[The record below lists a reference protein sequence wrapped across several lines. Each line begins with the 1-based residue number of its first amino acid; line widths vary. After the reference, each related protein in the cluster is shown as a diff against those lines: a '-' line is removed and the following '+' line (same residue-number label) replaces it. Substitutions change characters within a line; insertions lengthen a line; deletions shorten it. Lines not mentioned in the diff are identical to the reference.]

1 MTDTLKL
8 QTTSRIS
15 SPRLYIG
22 ETDSERESL
31 HSVLGEIEVS
41 TVASYN
47 KPGPNEDSA
56 AVIPVGDAAMVLVVA
71 DGVGG
76 LPGGR
81 AAANTAVKMLRDTVS
96 KAAPDTLRTAI
107 LDGIEMTNAKLL
119 SQGNGSATT
128 IAVVE
133 IRPGIARSYH
143 VGDSAI
149 WVCGQR
155 GRLKMQTT
163 AHSPVG
169 FAVEAGLLKETEAL
183 NHEHLHLISNVVG
196 SNNMRIEM
204 GPELPLASR
213 DTVMVASDGLMDN
226 LMQHEIVRLIRK
238 CPLAKSIDGIT
249 ELSLRRMHEP
259 TAGRPS
265 KQDDYTAILYRQ
277 PPAPRK
283 PRKPKLKNK
292 EQADAPPILVDS
304 DQNDTK
310 PSGK

>member
-1 MTDTLKL
+1 MSETLKL
-8 QTTSRIS
+8 QTTSRVS

-31 HSVLGEIEVS
+31 HSALGEIEVS
-41 TVASYN
+41 TVGSYN

-56 AVIPVGDAAMVLVVA
+56 AVIPVGDGAIVLVVA

-81 AAANTAVKMLRDTVS
+81 AAANTAVDMLRETLS
-96 KAAPDTLRTAI
+96 KAAPETLRTAI
-107 LDGIEMTNAKLL
+107 LDGIEMANTKLL

-128 IAVVE
+128 IAVAE

-183 NHEHLHLISNVVG
+183 NHAHLHLISNVVG
-196 SNNMRIEM
+196 SNEMRIEM
-204 GPELPLASR
+204 GPELRLASR
-213 DTVMVASDGLMDN
+213 DTVMVASDGLLDN

-238 CPLAKSIDGIT
+238 GPLAKSMDGIT

-277 PPAPRK
+277 QPPPRK
-283 PRKPKLKNK
+283 PRTPKLKNK
-292 EQADAPPILVDS
+292 EQVDAPLIAPDVGK
-304 DQNDTK
+304 NGVK

>member
-1 MTDTLKL
+1 VAETLKL
-8 QTTSRIS
+8 QTTSRVS
-15 SPRLYIG
+15 SARLYIG

-41 TVASYN
+41 TVASYS

-56 AVIPVGDAAMVLVVA
+56 AVIPVGDSAMVLVVA

-81 AAANTAVKMLRDTVS
+81 AAANTAVAMLRETVCKS
-96 KAAPDTLRTAI
+96 TPETLRTAI

-128 IAVVE
+128 IAVAE

-196 SNNMRIEM
+196 SNDMRIEI
-204 GPELPLASR
+204 GPALHLASR
-213 DTVMVASDGLMDN
+213 DIVMVASDGLLDN

-238 CPLAKSIDGIT
+238 GSLAKSMDGLT

-277 PPAPRK
+277 PSPPRK
-283 PRKPKLKNK
+283 PRKLKLKNK
-292 EQADAPPILVDS
+292 EQADTPPIVPDT
-304 DQNDTK
+304 NKNVTK